1 MILRKSVVGWLA
13 AVVLAVRIADGG
25 TLLPCPD
32 CGRDVSQRA
41 LMCPNCG
48 LRGEVIAEYAKSIPE
63 SRIGDVLD
71 VDCDGVKSA
80 AIPIE
85 MDDRKFA
92 VLPLDPVL
100 GVSQLR
106 LWHNG
111 MPVAWSVPE
120 LAVDA
125 PIVRLQIAATNLT
138 YWVPGGELVFSGKP
152 INPGGNKIAA
162 VVSPIVSTN
171 SFAFSKREWQVLQ
184 PKQMKLHGRQILKML
199 KGEPFELPQ
208 RTHPCFTMIE
218 NMKKEDT
225 K

>member
-1 MILRKSVVGWLA
+1 MSRIVMLVMIGFALRF
-13 AVVLAVRIADGG
+13 VRAEP
-25 TLLPCPD
+25 LVPCPD
-32 CGRDVSQRA
+32 CGRDVSRRA

-63 SRIGDVLD
+63 PRIGDILD

-80 AIPIE
+80 AIPVE

-106 LWHNG
+106 LWHKG
-111 MPVAWSVPE
+111 MPVVWSVPE

-125 PIVRLQIAATNLT
+125 PIVRLQITATNLT
-138 YWVPGGELVFSGKP
+138 YWIPGGEFAFSGIPIKP
-152 INPGGNKIAA
+152 KGNKVAA

-171 SFAFSKREWQVLQ
+171 SFALSKREWQVLQ
-184 PKQMKLHGRQILKML
+184 PKQMKNHGRQVLKML
-199 KGEPFELPQ
+199 SGEPYELPQ
-208 RTHPCFTMIE
+208 HTHPFFKMIE
-218 NMKKEDT
+218 NKEKEAT